1 MAQKKRSG
9 RSKVSPS
16 GAPKSGGKGGGK
28 SAKRAVESASA
39 AAPIELATA
48 TLSAMPLGTATGSDA
63 SLLVVGGTAFDAG
76 ALILAGT
83 AAVRAGAAQLE
94 VATARPI
101 VALVTAL
108 LPQARGLGLDSRRS
122 GTISANS
129 SRRVAERAR
138 RVRVLLVGPGMR
150 DGREAERFLGRVVAR
165 LDPKNAPTLV
175 LDGDVLAI
183 LARFPDLLRRL
194 DGRAILVARRSQ
206 LVTLTKSFAGGGG
219 KGAELDALALARAA
233 AKEWKALVVS
243 ADSDGGGFVVA
254 PDGRAAT
261 VAGTLAAPSRLPGM
275 AAGLIA
281 AFAARGADPFA
292 AAAWG
297 LFVRSRAMAR
307 VTDTIGHQGF
317 LATEL
322 LAEVPRELEAL
333 AEG

>member
-1 MAQKKRSG
+1 MAQKKRSE

-16 GAPKSGGKGGGK
+16 GSPKSGGKSG
-28 SAKRAVESASA
+28 KRAGDTPVAPVALTTVSLAS
-39 AAPIELATA
+39 
-48 TLSAMPLGTATGSDA
+48 MPLGTATGSEA
-63 SLLVVGGTAFDAG
+63 SLLIVGGTAFDAG
-76 ALILAGT
+76 ALVLAGT
-83 AAVRAGAAQLE
+83 AAVRGGAAQLE

-101 VALVTAL
+101 VALVTAM

-122 GTISANS
+122 GTISAAS

-175 LDGDVLAI
+175 LDGDVLGI

-206 LVTLTKSFAGGGG
+206 LVTLTKSFSGARDKG
-219 KGAELDALALARAA
+219 GAEQDALALARAA
-233 AKEWKALVVS
+233 AREWKALVVS

-254 PDGRAAT
+254 PGGRAAT
-261 VAGTLAAPSRLPGM
+261 VAGTLAAPSRLPGA

-281 AFAARGADPFA
+281 AFAARGAEPFA
-292 AAAWG
+292 AASWG
-297 LFVRSRAMAR
+297 LLVRSRAMAR
-307 VTDTIGHQGF
+307 VTETIGHQGF
-317 LATEL
+317 LGSEL